1 MDQQGDQDL
10 RLIQGILADAKSGR
24 LTLPS
29 PPDWVLKVNSAIQGE
44 QRDATYIARLIQ
56 LDPALVA
63 RLIQVANSPIYRGTS
78 EISDCRGALMR
89 VGLRSARN
97 LVYVYALKQGFQP
110 KSAMLAQRMEQ
121 VWSHSRRVAAI
132 SSVLA
137 RNSRGMD
144 PNRAML
150 AGLIHDIGILPILQR
165 VDQQADIAKDR
176 VRLDHIIERLRAPL
190 GTFVLKQWNFDA
202 ELTKIPGAAEDWL
215 RDPGAKLDY
224 ADLVLIAHVHSGF
237 GDGHAYDGPPLPE
250 LPAFRK
256 MWLHD
261 QGPEASLQLLED
273 AQMEIDSV
281 VALL

>member
-1 MDQQGDQDL
+1 MNQNADQDL

-29 PPDWVLKVNSAIQGE
+29 PPDWVLKVNSAIQSD

-63 RLIQVANSPIYRGTS
+63 RLIQVANSPLYRGS
-78 EISDCRGALMR
+78 SDISDCRGALMR
-89 VGLRSARN
+89 VGLTCARN
-97 LVYVYALKQGFQP
+97 LVFVYALKQGFQP
-110 KSAMLAQRMEQ
+110 KTAALNKRMEQ
-121 VWSHSRRVAAI
+121 VWTHSRRVAAI

-144 PNRAML
+144 PNRALL

-165 VDQQADIAKDR
+165 VDGEPSIANDPM
-176 VRLDHIIERLRAPL
+176 RLDHIIERLRAPL
-190 GTFVLKQWNFDA
+190 GTFVLKQWNFDT
-202 ELTKIPGAAEDWL
+202 ELTKIPAAAEDWL
-215 RDPGAKLDY
+215 RNPAEQLDY
-224 ADLVLIAHVHSGF
+224 ADLVLIAHVHAGF
-237 GDGHAYDGPPLPE
+237 GDGQQYNGPPLPE
-250 LPAFRK
+250 LPAFQK
-256 MWLHD
+256 LWLHD

-281 VALL
+281 IALL